1 MQHEDLYRI
10 SLSRAEAPPLEPE
23 FQKVAGAVGVRFL
36 SSGYVAP
43 LRVVHD
49 LNEPQ
54 RQILQAADGGRKR
67 QFARVCVQIDPH
79 AAD

>member
-1 MQHEDLYRI
+1 LG
-10 SLSRAEAPPLEPE
+10 RAEAPPLEPE
-23 FQKVAGAVGVRFL
+23 FQRVAGAVGDRFL
-36 SSGYVAP
+36 SSGSVAP

-49 LNEPQ
+49 LDESQ
-54 RQILQAADGGRKR
+54 RQILQAADGGRER

>member
-1 MQHEDLYRI
+1 M
-10 SLSRAEAPPLEPE
+10 SRAEAPPLEPE

-36 SSGYVAP
+36 SSGSVAP
-43 LRVVHD
+43 LRVAHD
-49 LNEPQ
+49 LTE
-54 RQILQAADGGRKR
+54 RRHQILQAVDGGREC